1 MSQTAQPARFDQ
13 DGSDQDGPPGSSWQF
28 LDDVTNALEN
38 LTTVLDA
45 EDDVQVLLYQVCCQV
60 TYAVAGVDEATVTL
74 LDDSGPRTVA
84 ATSETVAELD
94 RDQYRIGDGP
104 CMRAVR
110 TGQVLHISVDEAQ
123 KEWPHFAAAARNAGF
138 GSFMSAPLVAGK
150 RFAGAINCY
159 SADGHGFADV
169 DKRLLEL
176 YVTAVEAALRTHAR
190 YTEARET
197 VEQLRTALT
206 TRAVI
211 DQAMGILMAAHQ
223 ISADEAFARLGRR
236 SQHEN
241 VKLRAIA
248 ERLVDHATRPK
259 RA

>member
-1 MSQTAQPARFDQ
+1 MSQSTQPAQPARFDY
-13 DGSDQDGPPGSSWQF
+13 DGPPPGSSWRF

-38 LTTVLDA
+38 LTTVLDV
-45 EDDVQVLLYQVCCQV
+45 EDDVQVLFYQVCCQV

-74 LDDSGPRTVA
+74 LDDSGPRTA
-84 ATSETVAELD
+84 ATTNETVAELD
-94 RDQYRIGDGP
+94 RNQYRIGDGP
-104 CMRAVR
+104 CMQAAR
-110 TGQVLHISVDEAQ
+110 TGQVLHISIDEAQ
-123 KEWPHFAAAARNAGF
+123 RQWPSFAAAARDAGF

-159 SADGHGFADV
+159 SADGHGFAGV

-190 YTEARET
+190 YIQARDT

-206 TRAVI
+206 TRPVI

-223 ISADEAFARLGRR
+223 ISADEAFARLAQQ
-236 SQHEN
+236 SQREN
-241 VKLRAIA
+241 VKLRMIA
-248 ERLVDHATRPK
+248 ERLVDHAIRPD